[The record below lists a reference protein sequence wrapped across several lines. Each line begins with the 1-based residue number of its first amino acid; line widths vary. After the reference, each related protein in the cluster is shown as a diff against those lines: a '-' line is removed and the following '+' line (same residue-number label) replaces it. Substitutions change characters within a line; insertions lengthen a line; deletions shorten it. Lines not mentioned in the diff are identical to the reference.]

1 MQNKVQ
7 ILSTKKISDS
17 FIRSAAENNIGID
30 EMSFIETKE
39 SISATIKNRIEE
51 LSAQNIT
58 AIFTSSNAVAAVGKI
73 VSPQTNWKIFCIEPA
88 TKKSVENIFI
98 NSAVVGAAK
107 DAAALSEKIINDKS
121 VKQVVFFCG
130 NQRRDLLPSELKK
143 NGINVDEL
151 TVYNTTEN
159 PQAVTK
165 KYDGILFFSPSAV
178 RSFFQKNKINA
189 ETILFAIGKTTAE
202 ELKNY
207 SNNTTV
213 ISEIPDTQK
222 LIADVI
228 KYFSAIKT
236 N

>member
-7 ILSTKKISDS
+7 ILSTKRISDS

-39 SISATIKNRIEE
+39 NISATIKDRIEE

-58 AIFTSSNAVAAVGKI
+58 AIFTSSNAVAAVGKT
-73 VSPQTNWKIFCIEPA
+73 VSPRTNWNIFCIEPA
-88 TKKSVENIFI
+88 TKKWVENIFM
-98 NSAVVGAAK
+98 NSCVAGAAK
-107 DAAALSEKIINDKS
+107 DAAELSEKIINDKS
-121 VKQVVFFCG
+121 VKEVVFFCG
-130 NQRRDLLPSELKK
+130 NQRRDLLPLELKK
-143 NGINVDEL
+143 NGIHVEEL
-151 TVYNTTEN
+151 MVYNTVEN

-178 RSFFQKNKINA
+178 RSFFEENKINS

-228 KYFSAIKT
+228 KYFSTIKT
-236 N
+236 D